1 MILFFIFKPTFVVS
15 GNGNL
20 SLMSRYWTALTRRGC
35 VGQLR
40 NCFANQQLIDESKNN
55 EFWSAVHND
64 REGSCVILQK
74 VNEALASVFE
84 GMVPLYIPY
93 FAPCEQ
99 QANLGCETARPLASV
114 IDSYHGSSLKV

>member
-1 MILFFIFKPTFVVS
+1 LHSQILTKIVAA

-40 NCFANQQLIDESKNN
+40 NCFANQELDESKNS
-55 EFWSAVHND
+55 EFWTRVRHD
-64 REGSCVILQK
+64 REGSCIILQK

-93 FAPCEQ
+93 FATCEQ

-114 IDSYHGSSLKV
+114 IDSYQKSSQKV